1 METDDDDVIMLNND
15 EPNLSDSFMP
25 TTDT

>member
-1 METDDDDVIMLNND
+1 MDTDDDDVIMLSND
-15 EPNLSDSFMP
+15 EQNLSDSFMP